1 MIINATSINN
11 CDNFLLNSLNT
22 IKNFFFFVGLPAN
35 DLFSMYN
42 NEGFRFI
49 FFIFFFLFYFFII
62 PWRINSR
69 KKKKEAHKP
78 KDPWSQRTGKTLMDL
93 KIFPNKKDSMI
104 NGFKM
109 KNDTG
114 LWQVMERTR
123 RKERKLFFFLF
134 PLHLEFF
141 KVFHEFGA
149 IFVN

>member
-49 FFIFFFLFYFFII
+49 FLSSFFILFFHYSLE
-62 PWRINSR
+62 N
-69 KKKKEAHKP
+69 KFKEKKKEAHKR

-141 KVFHEFGA
+141 KVFHKFGA